1 MQIKHLSALCTLAL
15 WSFSVLLL
23 PNVWPMVQRRVPIQ
37 SASQYLHCT
46 CKQATYPYNDGQDY
60 QNTKIKLEFKL
71 GWKQLGSNWGF
82 NLRYVWACS
91 EVSILQVKTEH
102 TDVSKT
108 PGLKF
113 VQSPFDQFST
123 NQNYTHWKPDAHK
136 VQLTVNQPP
145 FCLQMCS
152 LLAPLAG
159 NWSGLCFPGGPI

>member
-23 PNVWPMVQRRVPIQ
+23 PNVWPMVQSSVPIQ
-37 SASQYLHCT
+37 SDSQYLHCT

-91 EVSILQVKTEH
+91 EDSILQMKTEH
-102 TDVSKT
+102 SQMYQRPQDWNLSNHHLTNFPQIKT
-108 PGLKF
+108 TLTENLMHIKCNWLWTNHLF
-113 VQSPFDQFST
+113 V
-123 NQNYTHWKPDAHK
+123 YRCA
-136 VQLTVNQPP
+136 LY
-145 FCLQMCS
+145 
-152 LLAPLAG
+152 
-159 NWSGLCFPGGPI
+159 